1 MPYRFSSSYN
11 GYCYWFYFRG
21 INNNTSDENLNI
33 PSVKVRENE
42 GWAEWHV
49 SCSDPAVDR
58 NTMSQ
63 YVSEIQGAFL
73 TGFNKQN
80 FDSTTHYNSDHY
92 NHYVTDVIQYS
103 RLCKK
108 THVSTNSFSSS
119 EPESLDTI

>member
-1 MPYRFSSSYN
+1 MPYKFYANFNGKSY
-11 GYCYWFYFRG
+11 CFHFIG
-21 INNNTSDENLNI
+21 INKNTSSEDLNFN
-33 PSVKVRENE
+33 SVKVRENK

-63 YVSEIQGAFL
+63 YASEIQGAFL
-73 TGFNKQN
+73 TRFNKQI

-92 NHYVTDVIQYS
+92 NHYVTNIIQYS

-108 THVSTNSFSSS
+108 NTVSTNSFSSS